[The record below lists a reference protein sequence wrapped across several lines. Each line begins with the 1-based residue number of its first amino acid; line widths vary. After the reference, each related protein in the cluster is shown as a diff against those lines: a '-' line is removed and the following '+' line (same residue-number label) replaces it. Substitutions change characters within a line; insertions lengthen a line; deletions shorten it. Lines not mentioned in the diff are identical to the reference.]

1 MITRDS
7 TSARLLLLAYLGV
20 LGLLVFLPS
29 GRGMDI
35 GDRLNLDPF
44 ATIDRA
50 LQLGPRSGSFRLM
63 IGNVAAFVPFGL
75 LLPLAFRWAGLV
87 MTLLATIV
95 LSVAIELGQLGG
107 SLALGYAYRSTDVDD
122 VILNVTG
129 GMAGFV
135 VIALLIFAAGLSGRD
150 KSAGHAK

>member
-87 MTLLATIV
+87 TTLLATIV

-135 VIALLIFAAGLSGRD
+135 VIALLLFAAGLTGRD